1 MREVPT
7 PAPHAGVSRTPRHR
21 RYAPASHTGATPR
34 ILTGDNISE
43 SEVDEAMLLVLREAN
58 VRPEI
63 IYAYQK
69 TGRLVTEE
77 NAGFLGEH
85 ELAEWNGAVDEYRRR
100 HGRDSK

>member
-1 MREVPT
+1 MTRT
-7 PAPHAGVSRTPRHR
+7 PARVTLAHMRSYTRRIAHRPRTLRAVP
-21 RYAPASHTGATPR
+21 PARP
-34 ILTGDNISE
+34 LSE

-77 NAGFLGEH
+77 NAQLLSTDEI
-85 ELAEWNGAVDEYRRR
+85 AEWDAAVDEYRRN
-100 HGRDSK
+100 SKL